1 MADTNQRE
9 LELIQLILH
18 GERERYHELIRPYER
33 LVYMTAYSLLKNE
46 AEAEDAAQ
54 EAMLKAFRALA
65 GFRGSSKFSTWL
77 VSIVFN
83 EARARLRKKERAL
96 TESYDDQGD
105 ISPALL
111 TDWREIPLEALERK
125 ELTQHIEQA
134 IDDLPVMYREVFVL
148 RDRDDL
154 TIEEIAKLLSITKNL
169 TKVRLHRARMMLQ
182 KVLAPYLK
190 GAVSSRRRRLPF
202 LRGQL

>member
-1 MADTNQRE
+1 MADISQRE
-9 LELIQLILH
+9 LELIQRILQ

-54 EAMLKAFRALA
+54 EAMLKAFRGLA

-83 EARARLRKKERAL
+83 EARARLRRKERAL

-125 ELTQHIEQA
+125 ELIEHIEQA

-154 TIEEIAKLLSITKNL
+154 TIEEIAKLLSITQNL
-169 TKVRLHRARMMLQ
+169 AKVRLHRARMMLQ

-190 GAVSSRRRRLPF
+190 GAISSRRRLPF